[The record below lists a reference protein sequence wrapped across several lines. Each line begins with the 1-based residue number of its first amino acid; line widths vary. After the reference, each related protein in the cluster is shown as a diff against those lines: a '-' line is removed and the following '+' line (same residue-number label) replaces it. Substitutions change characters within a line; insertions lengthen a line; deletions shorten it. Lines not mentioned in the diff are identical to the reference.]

1 MTEVDPF
8 HTDNEEYP
16 PTHRNV
22 YHDESECEY
31 GQEIKRDGND
41 VAGEDGRP
49 RCDRCTELR
58 P

>member
-1 MTEVDPF
+1 MTAVDPF

-22 YHDESECEY
+22 YHDEYACEY

-41 VAGEDGRP
+41 VSRHERAP
-49 RCDRCTELR
+49 ALR
-58 P
+58 PL

>member
-1 MTEVDPF
+1 MAKVDPF
-8 HTDNEEYP
+8 HTKNEEYP

-31 GQEIKRDGND
+31 GKEIKRDGND
-41 VAGEDGRP
+41 VPGTDGRP
-49 RCDRCTELR
+49 RCDRCKELR